1 MENFES
7 FADSFSA
14 ELPEYLEEV
23 RGKAVLQNVPVI
35 RRSAVGLLSFFVR
48 MTGAVNILEVGTGTG
63 FSALTMWEASGRKAH
78 IITIE
83 NYEPRIKEAKINLQ
97 KEGAG
102 EYITLLAEDATEVL
116 KRLDTTFDMI
126 FMDAAKGQ
134 YENWLPDVKRLLK
147 KGGILITDNIL
158 QDGDMLK
165 ARSAVRRR
173 DRTIHKRMQDYIFEL
188 THDKELD
195 TILLNSGDGMAVSGK
210 KD

>member
-23 RGKAVLQNVPVI
+23 RGKAVSQNVPVI

-83 NYEPRIKEAKINLQ
+83 NYEPRIKEAKLNLQ
-97 KEGAG
+97 KEGAA
-102 EYITLLAEDATEVL
+102 EFITLFAEDATDVL

-147 KGGILITDNIL
+147 KDGILITDNIL

-188 THDKELD
+188 THDAELD
-195 TILLNSGDGMAVSGK
+195 TILLNTGDGMAVSRK
-210 KD
+210 I

>member
-116 KRLDTTFDMI
+116 RRLDTTFDMI

-147 KGGILITDNIL
+147 KDGILITDNIL

-188 THDKELD
+188 THDAELD
-195 TILLNSGDGMAVSGK
+195 TILLNTGDGMAVSRK
-210 KD
+210 I

>member
-1 MENFES
+1 
-7 FADSFSA
+7 
-14 ELPEYLEEV
+14 
-23 RGKAVLQNVPVI
+23 
-35 RRSAVGLLSFFVR
+35 
-48 MTGAVNILEVGTGTG
+48 
-63 FSALTMWEASGRKAH
+63 
-78 IITIE
+78 
-83 NYEPRIKEAKINLQ
+83 
-97 KEGAG
+97 
-102 EYITLLAEDATEVL
+102 
-116 KRLDTTFDMI
+116 MI

-195 TILLNSGDGMAVSGK
+195 TILLNTGDGMAVSGK